1 MNLNKVLLIGRLTAD
16 PELRSTS
23 SGNPVASF
31 SVATNRVWTN
41 KTGERQEATEFHNVV
56 VWGRQAETTH
66 QFLKKGALVLIEGRL
81 QTRSWEGR
89 DGQSKRTTEVIAERV
104 QFGPRAGGSATS
116 FGEQKPSTD
125 AHSKEKDSQIPEIS
139 LNAEGE
145 EIKGE
150 DIFGE

>member
-41 KTGERQEATEFHNVV
+41 KTGERQEATEFHNIV

-89 DGQSKRTTEVIAERV
+89 DGQSRRTTEVIAER
-104 QFGPRAGGSATS
+104 
-116 FGEQKPSTD
+116 
-125 AHSKEKDSQIPEIS
+125 
-139 LNAEGE
+139 
-145 EIKGE
+145 
-150 DIFGE
+150 